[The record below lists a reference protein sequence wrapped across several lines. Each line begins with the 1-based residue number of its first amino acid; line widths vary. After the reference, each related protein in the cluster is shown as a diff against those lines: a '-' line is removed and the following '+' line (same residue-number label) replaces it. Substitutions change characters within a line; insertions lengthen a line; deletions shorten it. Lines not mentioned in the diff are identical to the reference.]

1 MFFIFVK
8 NLSER
13 ARQSLG
19 RWFIILK
26 YGDRQ
31 EIRKGCF
38 AMMDAQKLIAWF
50 QQQGKAAIAFSGGV
64 DSTFLLA
71 CAKQAL
77 GGDVKAY
84 TCRSA
89 FVPEWELNEAREF
102 CKKNK
107 IDLQI
112 IPLDVLA
119 DEKIA
124 ENPINRCY
132 LCKKSVFGAII
143 AQAKQ
148 DGFPIVCDGANVDDL
163 SDYRPGSKAA
173 KELGVLSPLQMMGY
187 DKAAIRKLSADMGLP
202 TAQKPAYACLATRIP
217 TNHAIT
223 AEALKRID
231 EAEQVF
237 HAMGYPAV
245 RVRHHGDLARV
256 ELSKESMH
264 AFIQN
269 EDMETVADRIKAVG
283 YRYVALDM
291 QGYKTGNMNIGKE
304 PVQ

>member
-1 MFFIFVK
+1 MVYNITIRLRKTEKVW
-8 NLSER
+8 LAMEER
-13 ARQSLG
+13 
-19 RWFIILK
+19 
-26 YGDRQ
+26 
-31 EIRKGCF
+31 
-38 AMMDAQKLIAWF
+38 KLIDWF
-50 QQQGKAAIAFSGGV
+50 CQQGRAAIAFSGGV

-77 GGDVKAY
+77 GRNVKAY

-89 FVPEWELNEAREF
+89 FVPEWELNEAKEF
-102 CKKNK
+102 CEEHE

-119 DEKIA
+119 DENIA
-124 ENPINRCY
+124 KNPINRCY
-132 LCKKSVFGAII
+132 LCKKSVFGAIT
-143 AQAKQ
+143 AQARQ
-148 DGFPIVCDGANVDDL
+148 DGFSVVCDGANVDDL

-173 KELGVLSPLQMMGY
+173 KELGVLSPLQMLGY
-187 DKAAIRKLSADMGLP
+187 DKAAIRRLSAAMGLP

-217 TNHAIT
+217 TDHTIT
-223 AEALKRID
+223 IEALERID
-231 EAEQVF
+231 KAEQVF
-237 HAMGYPAV
+237 HEMGYPAV

-256 ELSKESMH
+256 ELSKDSMQ

-269 EDMETVADRIKAVG
+269 EDMQRVAERIKAVG

-304 PVQ
+304 PVR